1 MSSRRLST
9 ICVCTCVRRFVS
21 VFVLATVFLNSIW
34 EVYFIFTL
42 SGSELPLWRD
52 PTSQLFIRCRPDERG
67 NENKERGTKRQEGS
81 FPLATP
87 GMALGYLSRAEETA
101 TSNLMFYR
109 VPKKGCAA
117 SSCKSFS
124 PRTECAARAR
134 STKGKESA
142 DFPDRVLIQ
151 YIQLLVVSI
160 QSQLSDGPPTTH
172 QSCLASETRRSQE
185 SEQTGSRKS
194 ARRNSVGARPITD
207 PRAVWQASEGR
218 FPTCD
223 PPRSGSSH
231 TRAER
236 FLPQLLRTINRPL
249 WESDS

>member
-1 MSSRRLST
+1 M
-9 ICVCTCVRRFVS
+9 
-21 VFVLATVFLNSIW
+21 
-34 EVYFIFTL
+34 
-42 SGSELPLWRD
+42 PLWRD

-67 NENKERGTKRQEGS
+67 NETEERGTKRQEGS

-101 TSNLMFYR
+101 TSNPMFYR

-142 DFPDRVLIQ
+142 DFPDRASIQ
-151 YIQLLVVSI
+151 YVQLLVVSI

-172 QSCLASETRRSQE
+172 QSCLTSETRRSQE
-185 SEQTGSRKS
+185 SELTGTSKS
-194 ARRNSVGARPITD
+194 ARRNTVRARPIVD
-207 PRAVWQASEGR
+207 PHAVWQENECR

-223 PPRSGSSH
+223 PPRSGSGPN
-231 TRAER
+231 RAE
-236 FLPQLLRTINRPL
+236 
-249 WESDS
+249 

>member
-1 MSSRRLST
+1 MRGSVRLPTRRARQRDRGARDKTTRGFLSTRNARDGARLS
-9 ICVCTCVRRFVS
+9 F
-21 VFVLATVFLNSIW
+21 
-34 EVYFIFTL
+34 
-42 SGSELPLWRD
+42 
-52 PTSQLFIRCRPDERG
+52 
-67 NENKERGTKRQEGS
+67 
-81 FPLATP
+81 
-87 GMALGYLSRAEETA
+87 RAEDTA

-207 PRAVWQASEGR
+207 PRAVWQESESR

-223 PPRSGSSH
+223 PPRSDSGHS
-231 TRAER
+231 RADR